1 MKTYDIPRIS
11 IFHFVNQSLLL
22 GYNPIQVCNSYFT
35 SNRKAIY
42 TFQLILHHHK
52 NWSSAEIDELLEKKE
67 TRGTK
72 NDDGKE
78 PDTLLSNA
86 KLPTLQYTL
95 AVFKNV
101 VFLFHND
108 ETILLPLNIEML
120 SVLSA
125 AMSENPTFSL
135 LYGRQK
141 SEFQNWWMR
150 KLIYS

>member
-1 MKTYDIPRIS
+1 M
-11 IFHFVNQSLLL
+11 
-22 GYNPIQVCNSYFT
+22 
-35 SNRKAIY
+35 
-42 TFQLILHHHK
+42 HHHK

-108 ETILLPLNIEML
+108 ETILLPLNFEML
-120 SVLSA
+120 SVLSPA
-125 AMSENPTFSL
+125 ITENTTFFL
-135 LYGRQK
+135 AT
-141 SEFQNWWMR
+141 W
-150 KLIYS
+150 